1 MQHATERVE
10 RPRESQEA
18 LDGKKKVS
26 STGYHREGKQVESP
40 NRRMIFFVRFEK
52 DNIELKHNLNEN
64 SQTGV

>member
-1 MQHATERVE
+1 MQLNVWNDLAKAKRRWTE
-10 RPRESQEA
+10 
-18 LDGKKKVS
+18 KKRFLPPG
-26 STGYHREGKQVESP
+26 TTGKQVESP